1 MPLLAR
7 SAITME
13 SDKLS
18 TRQFELFRDFIYR
31 KSGIRIESTKIT
43 LLTNRIRRRVKA
55 RDLADFDAYYR
66 LLVSPA
72 GEGELEQFLDEVTT
86 NETSFFRT
94 PHHFE
99 WFKGPFLDEM
109 VARPNLAST
118 RKVRI
123 WSAACSTGEEP
134 YTLAICLAEAAIK
147 LRDWKVSVLATDIS
161 EAVLRQARAG
171 IYRPRSLQE
180 MSEQRLKRHFEP
192 QADGE
197 SFAIR
202 PALKSMVEF
211 RHHNLMEPQPGPPF
225 DCIFIRNVLIYFDR
239 ESKQVVINNLIRAL
253 APGGYLV
260 VGPSEGIYDMLGML
274 TKHSHF
280 AYQKPFAGGGTP

>member
-1 MPLLAR
+1 MPSSFLTATL
-7 SAITME
+7 ME
-13 SDKLS
+13 PDKLS
-18 TRQFELFRDFIYR
+18 PRQFELFRDFIYR
-31 KSGIRIESTKIT
+31 KCGIRIEPTKVT

-55 RDLADFDAYYR
+55 RQLPDFDAYYR
-66 LLVSPA
+66 FLVSPA
-72 GEGELEQFLDEVTT
+72 GLGELEHFLDEVTT

-99 WFKGPFLDEM
+99 WFKGPFLDELL
-109 VARPNLAST
+109 ARPATDANRRL
-118 RKVRI
+118 RV

-134 YTLAICLAEAAIK
+134 YSIAICLADSALK
-147 LRDWKVSVLATDIS
+147 LRDWKTSILATDLS

-180 MSEQRLKRHFEP
+180 LSEARLKRYFDQ

-197 SFAIR
+197 SYAIR
-202 PALKSMVEF
+202 SQVKSMVEF
-211 RHHNLMEPQPGPPF
+211 RHHNLIEHPTGAPF

-239 ESKQVVINNLIRAL
+239 PSKQVVINHLVNAL
-253 APGGYLV
+253 APGGYLI

-280 AYQKPFAGGGTP
+280 AYQKPFPGGGPS

>member
-1 MPLLAR
+1 MPL
-7 SAITME
+7 SASSPVTME
-13 SDKLS
+13 PDKLS
-18 TRQFELFRDFIYR
+18 PRQFELFREFIYR
-31 KSGIRIESTKIT
+31 KSGIRIESTKTT

-72 GEGELEQFLDEVTT
+72 GEAELEQFLDEVTT

-99 WFKGPFLDEM
+99 WFKGPFLDEL
-109 VARPNLAST
+109 VARPGQAT
-118 RKVRI
+118 PRKVRI

-147 LRDWKVSVLATDIS
+147 LRDCKVSVLATDIS
-161 EAVLRQARAG
+161 EAVLRQARGG

-180 MSEQRLKRHFEP
+180 MSEQRLKRHFDL

-211 RHHNLMEPQPGPPF
+211 RRHNLMEPHSGPPF

-239 ESKQVVINNLIRAL
+239 DSKQVVINNLIRAL

-280 AYQKPFAGGGTP
+280 AYQKPFSGGGTS

>member
-1 MPLLAR
+1 MPISALATR
-7 SAITME
+7 TMDA
-13 SDKLS
+13 DKLS
-18 TRQFELFRDFIYR
+18 TRQFELFREFIYR
-31 KSGIRIESTKIT
+31 QSGIRIEATKIT

-55 RDLADFDAYYR
+55 RELTDFDAYYR
-66 LLVSPA
+66 LLTSPA
-72 GEGELEQFLDEVTT
+72 GAGELEQFLDEVTT

-109 VARPNLAST
+109 LARPASA
-118 RKVRI
+118 RKIRI

-134 YTLAICLAEAAIK
+134 YTLAICLAEASLK
-147 LRDWKVSVLATDIS
+147 LRDWKTSILATDLS

-171 IYRPRSLQE
+171 VYRPRSLQE
-180 MSEQRLKRHFEP
+180 LSEQRLKRHFDP
-192 QADGE
+192 QPEGD

-202 PALKSMVEF
+202 PTLKSMVEF
-211 RHHNLMEPQPGPPF
+211 RHHNLMESPPSPPF
-225 DCIFIRNVLIYFDR
+225 DCIFLRNVLIYFDR
-239 ESKQVVINNLIRAL
+239 DSKQVVINHLVRAL

-260 VGPSEGIYDMLGML
+260 VGPSEGIYDMLGMP

-280 AYQKPFAGGGTP
+280 AYQKPFSGRGAP

>member
-1 MPLLAR
+1 MPIPVLPAP
-7 SAITME
+7 AME
-13 SDKLS
+13 PDKLS

-31 KSGIRIESTKIT
+31 KSGIRIEPTKIT

-66 LLVSPA
+66 FLLSPA

-99 WFKGPFLDEM
+99 WFKGPFLDE
-109 VARPNLAST
+109 VLSRPGLAAT

-147 LRDWKVSVLATDIS
+147 LRDCKATVLATDIS
-161 EAVLRQARAG
+161 EGVLRQARLG

-180 MSEQRLKRHFEP
+180 MSEQRLKRHFDL

-211 RHHNLMEPQPGPPF
+211 RRHNLMEPHPGPPF

-239 ESKQVVINNLIRAL
+239 DSKQVVINNLIRAL

-280 AYQKPFAGGGTP
+280 AYQKPLSGGGLP

>member
-1 MPLLAR
+1 MPFPASPAL
-7 SAITME
+7 TME
-13 SDKLS
+13 PDKLS
-18 TRQFELFRDFIYR
+18 PRQFELFRDFIYR
-31 KSGIRIESTKIT
+31 KSGIRIEATKIT
-43 LLTNRIRRRVKA
+43 LLTNRIRRRVKS
-55 RDLADFDAYYR
+55 RDLADFEAYYR
-66 LLVSPA
+66 MLVSPA
-72 GEGELEQFLDEVTT
+72 GEAELEQFLDEVTT

-109 VARPNLAST
+109 VARPGLAST

-171 IYRPRSLQE
+171 IYRLRALQE

-197 SFAIR
+197 SFGIR

-211 RHHNLMEPQPGPPF
+211 RRHNLMEPHPGPPF
-225 DCIFIRNVLIYFDR
+225 DCVFIRNVLIYFDR
-239 ESKQVVINNLIRAL
+239 DSKQVVINNLIRAL

-280 AYQKPFAGGGTP
+280 AYQKPLSGGGTS